1 MVSGRN
7 ILVALLIANLI
18 ATIAAIGL
26 VVDGR
31 RDADARLD
39 RTESNV
45 RFLATQDAR
54 LRAGRRNAAR
64 RLTEIEEELSS
75 TTYDVRGLRDL
86 VDTFREDSVARGN
99 AVQFQAWSD
108 LCFDVHDLGLL
119 TPQDVERMRLAVLNG
134 CDVIQGRG

>member
-1 MVSGRN
+1 MTTVVSGRN

-64 RLTEIEEELSS
+64 RLTEIEESLQLDHLRRQAVCEISS
-75 TTYDVRGLRDL
+75 TPSEKTQPLGGTLSN
-86 VDTFREDSVARGN
+86 FRPGPISA
-99 AVQFQAWSD
+99 STSTT
-108 LCFDVHDLGLL
+108 LGS
-119 TPQDVERMRLAVLNG
+119 
-134 CDVIQGRG
+134 